1 MILEGVFMLSRT
13 RFVALLAVTA
23 LLCVSTMAA
32 QLAHAQ
38 KPSGEPVPKA
48 AELSAA
54 VSPSIVG
61 TTLEKKAFNLASL
74 KGKVVLVMFWSTDC
88 AVCRDK
94 MRELRENVQGWAD
107 KPFEMVLVSVD
118 SRMADVDSY
127 NAIINK
133 SVPIKQR
140 FTQLW
145 KGDPGYKDNLNSAD
159 LTRAQLP
166 AALLIGKDGKLVE
179 RFNGRIPAQVWDTI
193 SDLL

>member
-1 MILEGVFMLSRT
+1 MPTFP
-13 RFVALLAVTA
+13 RFDGTICLVALLSASV
-23 LLCVSTMAA
+23 MAP
-32 QLAHAQ
+32 LSAHAQ
-38 KPSGEPVPKA
+38 KPS
-48 AELSAA
+48 AELAPPASASSA
-54 VSPSIVG
+54 TESPRIAG
-61 TTLEKKAFNLASL
+61 TTLEKKAFTLASL
-74 KGKVVLVMFWSTDC
+74 QGKVVLVMFWSTDC

-118 SRMADVDSY
+118 RRMQDVDSY
-127 NAIINK
+127 NAIINQ

-145 KGDPGYKDNLNSAD
+145 TGGEGYKDNLGTAN

-179 RFNGRIPAQVWDTI
+179 RFNGRIPPEVWDKI
-193 SDLL
+193 ADLL

>member
-1 MILEGVFMLSRT
+1 MLTRSRFT
-13 RFVALLAVTA
+13 VSFIMATVWCASAIVPVAALAQKQTATA
-23 LLCVSTMAA
+23 LPPESVSAPA
-32 QLAHAQ
+32 
-38 KPSGEPVPKA
+38 S
-48 AELSAA
+48 SAPT
-54 VSPSIVG
+54 VLPSILG
-61 TTLEKKAFNLASL
+61 TTLEKKTFNLAAL

-94 MRELRENVQGWAD
+94 MPELRENVQGWAG

-118 SRMADVDSY
+118 RRMADVDSY

-133 SVPIKQR
+133 AVPVKQR

-145 KGDPGYKDNLNSAD
+145 TGDAGYKDNLDTST

-166 AALLIGKDGKLVE
+166 ATLLIGKDGKLVE
-179 RFNGRIPAQVWDTI
+179 RFNGRIPVEVWDKI